1 MAGDH
6 VLGRMLGRFAPLTLS
21 FKQRDLHLPW
31 PHPTQQEILNLNVC
45 QTGDHK
51 HSSGWGDKDG
61 Q

>member
-1 MAGDH
+1 
-6 VLGRMLGRFAPLTLS
+6 MLGRFAPLTLS